1 MTPPLDMRHVTDD
14 ERAALAAGLRRSAAF
29 TVRRCQLWLASAER
43 QTPARIAQILRCAPQ
58 TVRNVLHAFDA
69 RGLACV
75 QRGSTVPITVEP
87 VLHAEKRAQVRAIL
101 HQSPRTFGQLA
112 SVWTLKRR
120 AEVCHEQGLSDTTL
134 AGPTMLEAIVRVGL
148 KWPRATHWIVS
159 PDPAYER
166 TKTPRPPDPDGR
178 QPAGQGAGLRR

>member
-1 MTPPLDMRHVTDD
+1 MSQTTSAPRSQRGCAVLLPSLCAAASYGSRALSDRHPRVS
-14 ERAALAAGLRRSAAF
+14 RRSYA
-29 TVRRCQLWLASAER
+29 VRHKRYATCCTRSTREASR
-43 QTPARIAQILRCAPQ
+43 VC
-58 TVRNVLHAFDA
+58 
-69 RGLACV
+69 
-75 QRGSTVPITVEP
+75 S
-87 VLHAEKRAQVRAIL
+87 AEKRAQVRAIL

>member
-1 MTPPLDMRHVTDD
+1 
-14 ERAALAAGLRRSAAF
+14 
-29 TVRRCQLWLASAER
+29 
-43 QTPARIAQILRCAPQ
+43 
-58 TVRNVLHAFDA
+58 VLH
-69 RGLACV
+69 
-75 QRGSTVPITVEP
+75 T
-87 VLHAEKRAQVRAIL
+87 EKRAQVRAIL
-101 HQSPRTFGQLA
+101 HQSPRIFGQLA

-134 AGPTMLEAIVRVGL
+134 AGPTMLEAIVRVGV